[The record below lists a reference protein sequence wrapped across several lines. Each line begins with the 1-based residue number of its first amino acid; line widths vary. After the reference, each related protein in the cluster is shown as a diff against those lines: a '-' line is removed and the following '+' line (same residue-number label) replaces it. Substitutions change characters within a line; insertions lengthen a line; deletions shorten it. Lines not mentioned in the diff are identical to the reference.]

1 MPFSRRYLSAIL
13 VRLLCV
19 TASLGLTACA
29 KRETPVEEGIRT
41 KTLLLGNQNEPGTL
55 DPHVMDSA
63 TDMNVVVALF
73 EGLTVSDEKTTAPLP
88 GVAERWNISADG
100 LDYTFHLRPT
110 AKWSN
115 GDRVTARDFAYSFQR
130 ILSPALGS
138 TYAYMLWPLKNA
150 EEFNTGKLKSF
161 ADVGVRVIDDATLRL
176 TLTRPTP
183 YLLALAAHST
193 WMPVHRA
200 SVEKFG
206 KMDERGTP
214 WTRPG
219 NLIGNGAFTLSEWKP
234 NARLIVAKNAHYW
247 GAATNQ
253 LERVIFYPNEKADVE
268 ELNYRA
274 GQLHLTYSLPASKI
288 TSYRQQSPD
297 RLRLDPLLN
306 VYYIN
311 FNVAKAPFTDPR
323 VRRALAL
330 AVDRTAISE
339 RVFSSA
345 WRPAHTLVPPNC
357 GGYTG
362 PAGQP
367 DDFAAA
373 RALLAAAGF
382 PGGRGLPT
390 VAMQVLNDD
399 KLPKVAEALQAMW
412 LKELGVKITI
422 EPFEQKTW
430 LQNQQTKSHTLGLMG
445 WTADFADPITFL
457 ETFRTGNGNN
467 WTNWGSSAYDAL
479 LDQAANTADPAAR
492 FTLLRRAES
501 ILLDETGLAPLVHRA
516 NTYLAHPAVK
526 NWEPAP
532 LGLHRYQLIRLE
544 K

>member
-1 MPFSRRYLSAIL
+1 
-13 VRLLCV
+13 
-19 TASLGLTACA
+19 
-29 KRETPVEEGIRT
+29 
-41 KTLLLGNQNEPGTL
+41 
-55 DPHVMDSA
+55 
-63 TDMNVVVALF
+63 
-73 EGLTVSDEKTTAPLP
+73 
-88 GVAERWNISADG
+88 
-100 LDYTFHLRPT
+100 
-110 AKWSN
+110 
-115 GDRVTARDFAYSFQR
+115 
-130 ILSPALGS
+130 
-138 TYAYMLWPLKNA
+138 MLWPLKNA

-161 ADVGVRVIDDATLRL
+161 VNVGVRVIDEATLRL

-219 NLIGNGAFTLSEWKP
+219 NLIGNGAFTLAEWKP
-234 NARLIVAKNAHYW
+234 NARLIVAKNPHYW

-288 TSYRQQSPD
+288 TSYRRQSPD
-297 RLRLDPLLN
+297 LLRLDPLLN

-330 AVDRTAISE
+330 AVDRAAISE
-339 RVFSSA
+339 RVFSGA

-367 DDFAAA
+367 DDCAAA
-373 RALLAAAGF
+373 RALLADAGF

-467 WTNWGSSAYDAL
+467 WTNWGSPAYDAL
-479 LDQAANTADPAAR
+479 LEQAANTADPAAR

-501 ILLDETGLAPLVHRA
+501 VLLDETGLAPLVHRA

-526 NWEPAP
+526 NWHPAP

>member
-1 MPFSRRYLSAIL
+1 MAFPRHFLL
-13 VRLLCV
+13 V
-19 TASLGLTACA
+19 LGLGVAGALGLASCTQ
-29 KRETPVEEGIRT
+29 RETPVDEGIRT
-41 KTLLLGNQNEPGTL
+41 HTLHLGNQNEPATL
-55 DPHVMDSA
+55 DPHLMDAA
-63 TDMNVVVALF
+63 TDMNIVVALY

-88 GVAERWNISADG
+88 GVAERWDISSDG
-100 LDYTFHLRPT
+100 RVYTFHLRPT
-110 AKWSN
+110 ARWSN
-115 GDRVTARDFAYSFQR
+115 GDRVTAQDFAYSFQR

-150 EEFNTGKLKSF
+150 EEFNSGELKSF
-161 ADVGVRVIDDATLRL
+161 ADVGVAVVDDATLRL
-176 TLTRPTP
+176 TLTRPTS
-183 YLLALAAHST
+183 YLLALAAHPT

-200 SVEKFG
+200 SIEKFG

-219 NLIGNGAFTLSEWKP
+219 NLVGNGAFVLTEWKP
-234 NARLIVAKNAHYW
+234 NARLIVAKNPHYW

-268 ELNYRA
+268 ELNFRA
-274 GQLHLTYSLPASKI
+274 GQLHLTYSLPPSKI
-288 TSYRQQSPD
+288 AHYRQQAPD

-306 VYYIN
+306 LYYIN
-311 FNVAKAPFTDPR
+311 FNVTKAPFTHPK

-330 AVDRTAISE
+330 ALDRSAISE
-339 RVFSSA
+339 RVFSGA

-373 RALLAAAGF
+373 RALLAEAGF
-382 PGGRGLPT
+382 PGGRGFPT

-399 KLPKVAEALQAMW
+399 KLPKMAEAIQAMW

-457 ETFRTGNGNN
+457 DTFRTGNGNN
-467 WTNWGSSAYDAL
+467 WTGWGSAAYDAL

-492 FTLLRRAES
+492 FLLLRRAEAL
-501 ILLDETGLAPLVHRA
+501 LLDETGLAPLMHRA
-516 NTYLAHPAVK
+516 NVYLIHPAVK

-532 LGLHRYQLIRLE
+532 LGLHRYQVIRLE

>member
-1 MPFSRRYLSAIL
+1 MSFPRFPLFVPLVCFVGTLS
-13 VRLLCV
+13 LL
-19 TASLGLTACA
+19 LPACA

-88 GVAERWNISADG
+88 GVAERWDISADG

-161 ADVGVRVIDDATLRL
+161 AEVGVRVIDDATLRL
-176 TLTRPTP
+176 TLARPTP

-206 KMDERGTP
+206 KMDARGTP

-219 NLIGNGAFTLSEWKP
+219 NLIGNGAFTLAEWKP
-234 NARLIVAKNAHYW
+234 NARLIVAKNPHYW
-247 GAATNQ
+247 GATANQ
-253 LERVIFYPNEKADVE
+253 LDRVIFYPTEKADVE

-288 TSYRQQSPD
+288 TSYRQHSPAV
-297 RLRLDPLLN
+297 LRLDPLLN

-330 AVDRTAISE
+330 AVDRAAISE

-467 WTNWGSSAYDAL
+467 WTNWGSAAYDAL
-479 LDQAANTADPAAR
+479 LEQAANTADPAAR